1 MCVFCLIERRS
12 RLINIMHCVFSHSIQ
27 NVHVKG
33 VYSKAFYIAMPP
45 TDKNGERYENYS
57 LAEAKYVKT
66 NHPLLEYCIVLI
78 KKDSYSE

>member
-1 MCVFCLIERRS
+1 
-12 RLINIMHCVFSHSIQ
+12 MHCVFSHSIQ
-27 NVHVKG
+27 NLHVKG

-66 NHPLLEYCIVLI
+66 NHPQFFVFLFVFSHCPAI
-78 KKDSYSE
+78 